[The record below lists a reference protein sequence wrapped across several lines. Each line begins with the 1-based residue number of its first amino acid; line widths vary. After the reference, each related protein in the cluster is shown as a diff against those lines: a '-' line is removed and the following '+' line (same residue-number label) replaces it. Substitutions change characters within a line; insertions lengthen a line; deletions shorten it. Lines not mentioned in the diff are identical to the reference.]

1 MKPNTR
7 DITTCLLYILQEEGP
22 LSAGSRNDHTMLLL
36 ITAFNLTGTSKL
48 QQTPFQRNTNSC
60 TIEIPLLISQQSPLP
75 SAAPI
80 RHRPQFGLL
89 SHRELRFR
97 YEPLR
102 TRPSLISSRRPLSEE
117 ISVAVPLR
125 ASFLLR
131 TSPHQFISAEIRSIP
146 LRRNIGSPTIE
157 SLVSAS
163 HHSAPRPSLLS
174 SDQPL
179 SEEISPAVP
188 LRASFPP
195 QNHSECSAEA
205 FLATGAS
212 SSPPSTSSESPRL
225 RLFSWA

>member
-117 ISVAVPLR
+117 TSV
-125 ASFLLR
+125 
-131 TSPHQFISAEIRSIP
+131 
-146 LRRNIGSPTIE
+146 
-157 SLVSAS
+157 
-163 HHSAPRPSLLS
+163 
-174 SDQPL
+174 
-179 SEEISPAVP
+179 AVP